1 MATASDDQDGS
12 YVVVVNHENQHALW
26 PDYSPV
32 PNGWTVKFGP
42 DKKPACL
49 EYVKENWTDM
59 RPKSLIEAEAA
70 RKH

>member
-1 MATASDDQDGS
+1 MAAASEDRDEKF
-12 YVVVVNHENQHALW
+12 VVVVNHENQHALW
-26 PDYSPV
+26 PDFSPV

-59 RPKSLIEAEAA
+59 RPKSVIDAA
-70 RKH
+70 RNL